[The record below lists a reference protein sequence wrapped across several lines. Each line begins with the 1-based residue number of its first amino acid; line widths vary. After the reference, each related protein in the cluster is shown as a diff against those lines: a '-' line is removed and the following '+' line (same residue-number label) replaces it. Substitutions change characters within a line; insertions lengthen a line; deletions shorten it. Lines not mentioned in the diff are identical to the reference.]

1 MNVAGVAAE
10 AGGEATAVSECGIR
24 FPVADVTGQR
34 ESLGER
40 VVISGLPRRDDVPI
54 RLERNREGVCG
65 CLWKSRDGATARS
78 ECRVDASIRV
88 EANQT
93 EASGVSGCGHF
104 AGVGSCD
111 QDLAVRSQRDG
122 VGAKSL
128 QWR

>member
-10 AGGEATAVSECGIR
+10 AGGEATAVSECGIQ

-65 CLWKSRDGATARS
+65 GCLWKSRDGA
-78 ECRVDASIRV
+78 
-88 EANQT
+88 
-93 EASGVSGCGHF
+93 
-104 AGVGSCD
+104 
-111 QDLAVRSQRDG
+111 
-122 VGAKSL
+122 
-128 QWR
+128 